1 MKRPAHI
8 LVVDDNDISRDLS
21 ARVLA
26 KTGLRVVTAITGR
39 EALEVIGKEIP
50 ALVLLDVV
58 LPDISGFEVLRRMRA
73 CPQMARVPIV
83 FLSSERIRPE
93 DQAAGLDAGSD
104 GYIVRPLANAE
115 LLARVRLHLR
125 QGELA
130 EDLHESEQRY
140 RLLFESNPLPMLIIA
155 RETLRVIEVNEAAMA
170 HYGYS
175 RAEFL
180 DLTITDLRPAEDAP
194 AFREVVKIQSDAVK
208 HLGVWRHLR
217 RDGSLILVDIT
228 SHRLEWQGH
237 DASLVL
243 INDVTERERAAAERT
258 AALERERLA
267 RAEADAARQHYQLLF
282 EHAPGAYLV
291 ISADTSRIV
300 TASDAFLEM
309 TGRRRDSLIDRS
321 VFDVFPAGSGGNGE
335 RALRD
340 SFARVKD
347 FGTTDFLPVQS
358 YPLKSC
364 RPKDDSAGEEYWS
377 IVNTP
382 VLGADGAVRLIIQRV
397 EDLSAYIRTQS
408 GHFSADSLEESLTA
422 PGKASLEA
430 KFLLRSEE
438 LRRVNERLAQSEAL
452 LKMASRAARFGGWLI
467 DLPDSRLQVSDE
479 IRALLEIPAGFQPS
493 MEELFSFFLS
503 PCRETLEKAV
513 ADALK
518 EGEPF
523 DLEAEVI
530 SARSREMWAR
540 VTGEAVRG
548 DKNQIIRVQGT
559 FQDVSARKRAEKSFQ
574 ESERRFRQLAEALP
588 FFVWSATPEGRV
600 DYANR
605 RFGEYCGV
613 PEGSPPL
620 DWLQFLHPDDRSP
633 TFSVWEKSLEGGEP
647 YATQFRIR
655 EAATGFY
662 RWFQVQAE
670 PVYDDDEKLVA
681 WYGAAI
687 DIHENQRLREEA
699 VRVSERFS
707 RMLESITDAFC
718 SIDHDWR
725 FTYINREFER
735 ILGVRREDLLG
746 RNSWDIFP
754 DAVGTRFERE
764 YRRAMEEGRLSTF
777 VEFYPAANKLLEL
790 RLFPTPDGL
799 SIFFRDVTKIR
810 KDEEQLRLLAN
821 AMAGLNDIVVI
832 TSAQAVDEPG
842 PVIVFINEAFERLT
856 GYAAAEVIG
865 RSPRFLQG
873 EKTDPAARRRIR
885 EALAAGEPIQEEIIN
900 YAKDGREYILE
911 ISIHPIRDEEGQL
924 THFVAIERDV
934 TDDRAAAAALQASQ
948 ERFRLLARATSD
960 AIWDWDPA
968 SGKLEWSDG
977 FAALFGYDPKQ
988 VVPTFGF
995 WRDCIHPDDREQ
1007 AISLVERVK
1016 QSKSARYSQEYRFRR
1031 EDGSYAYVRDH
1042 ALLLRDAEGRVVRA
1056 VGGMSDISET
1066 HEVMERLH
1074 LLGSALNAA
1083 ADPVFIADRE
1093 GRLLW
1098 VNRAFTSMKGFSE
1111 GEALGKTMGQ
1121 LVKSGKQDK
1130 SFYEE
1135 MWKTILSG
1143 KTWSEEMINQRKD
1156 GSLVHEL
1163 VSITPVLGASGE
1175 VGHFIAIERDIT
1187 EEKLREQHFLRAQRM
1202 ESIGT
1207 LAGGIAHDLNNVLS
1221 PIVMGVS
1228 LIRQIDES
1236 GKLHP
1241 IIDEI
1246 QRSAER
1252 GRDLVQ
1258 QVLSFA
1264 RGVEGHREPL
1274 SLSLV
1279 IREIGNIVR
1288 NSFPKSILFTGE
1300 APEDLWTVVADPTQ
1314 IHQVLL
1320 NLCVNA
1326 RDAMPEGGQLTVS
1339 AGNFEV
1345 DAQFA
1350 AMFAHAHPGPY
1361 VVVEVAD
1368 TGCGMD
1374 PQTIERVFEPFFTT
1388 KPFGKGTGL
1397 GLSTVAGI
1405 VRSHKGFA
1413 NVYSEVGQGTR
1424 FKVYLPAVIEPLA
1437 SPDEVVFD
1445 LSPPRGRGEC
1455 ILVVDDEA
1463 AIVAMAKQT
1472 LEAFGY
1478 TVFTAENGTAA
1489 MAVFATEREFIDLVL
1504 TDMMMPEMDGVA
1516 LIRALKRIDPAV
1528 RIIAASGLRAKG
1540 GIGKAVDSG
1549 VQDFLPKPYSSDTM
1563 LRLVREVLDREGD
1576 TPTSAPSD

>member
-1 MKRPAHI
+1 MKRPAPI

-26 KTGLRVVTAITGR
+26 KTGLRVVTAMTGR
-39 EALEVIGKEIP
+39 EALEAIRKETP

-58 LPDISGFEVLRRMRA
+58 LPDISGFEVLRGMRSSQ
-73 CPQMARVPIV
+73 QMARVPIV

-140 RLLFESNPLPMLIIA
+140 RLLFENNPLPMLIFS
-155 RETLRVIEVNEAAMA
+155 RETLCIIEVNEAAIT

-175 RAEFL
+175 RTEFL
-180 DLTITDLRPAEDAP
+180 DLKITDLRPAEDVP
-194 AFREVVKIQSDAVK
+194 AVRNIVKVQSDEVK
-208 HLGVWRHLR
+208 RAEVWRHLR
-217 RDGSLILVDIT
+217 KDGSLILVDIT
-228 SHRLEWQGH
+228 SHQLEWQGH

-243 INDVTERERAAAERT
+243 MNDVTDRERAAAERA

-291 ISADTSRIV
+291 IAADTSKIV

-309 TGRRRDSLIDRS
+309 TGRPRASLLDRS
-321 VFDVFPAGSGGNGE
+321 LFEAFPDEPGSNGE
-335 RALRD
+335 AVLRD

-347 FGTTDFLPVQS
+347 LGTTDILPVQT
-358 YPLKSC
+358 YPLKSP
-364 RPKDDSAGEEYWS
+364 RARKDASERQYWS

-397 EDLSAYIRTQS
+397 EDLTAYVQSQGDCSSAEKAI
-408 GHFSADSLEESLTA
+408 GSADKRGEPALE
-422 PGKASLEA
+422 GKI
-430 KFLLRSEE
+430 LLRSEE

-452 LKMASRAARFGGWLI
+452 LKMASRSARFGGWLI
-467 DLPDSRLQVSDE
+467 DLPGNRLQVSEE
-479 IRALLEIPAGFQPS
+479 IRVLLEIPVGFQPS
-493 MEELFSFFLS
+493 LDELVSFFL
-503 PCRETLEKAV
+503 PLYRESLNEAV
-513 ADALK
+513 AEAVKDGK
-518 EGEPF
+518 SF
-523 DLEAEVI
+523 DLEAEVV
-530 SARSREMWAR
+530 SARSKEMWVR

-548 DKNQIIRVQGT
+548 DKRQIVRVQGT

-588 FFVWSATPEGRV
+588 LFVWSATPEGRV

-605 RFGEYCGV
+605 RFAEYCGAAEGLPAPDWV
-613 PEGSPPL
+613 P
-620 DWLQFLHPDDRSP
+620 FLHPDDRSS
-633 TFSVWEKSLEGGEP
+633 TLSIWENCVEAGEP
-647 YATQFRIR
+647 YGTQFRIK
-655 EAATGFY
+655 EEATGQY

-670 PVYDDDEKLVA
+670 PVHNEIGELVA

-699 VRVSERFS
+699 VRISERFS

-718 SIDHDWR
+718 SIDHEWR

-735 ILGVRREDLLG
+735 VLSVQRENLLG
-746 RNSWDIFP
+746 RICWEIFP

-764 YRRAMEEGRLSTF
+764 YRKAMDGGQLTTF

-799 SIFFRDVTKIR
+799 SIFFRDVTEIR
-810 KDEEQLRLLAN
+810 KNEEQLRLLAN
-821 AMAGLNDIVVI
+821 AMAGLNDVVVI
-832 TSAQAVDEPG
+832 TSAEPLDEPG
-842 PVIVFINEAFERLT
+842 PVIVYVNEAFERLT
-856 GYAAAEVIG
+856 GYTAAEAIG

-873 EKTDPAARRRIR
+873 PKTDPAARQRIR
-885 EALAAGEPIQEEIIN
+885 EAFTLGRPIQEEVIN
-900 YAKDGREYILE
+900 YAKNGREYILE
-911 ISIHPIRDEEGQL
+911 LSIHPIRDEDGPI
-924 THFVAIERDV
+924 THYVAIERDV
-934 TDDRAAAAALQASQ
+934 TAGRAAEAALRGSQ

-960 AIWDWDPA
+960 AIWDWDPD

-977 FAALFGYDPKQ
+977 FATLFGYDPRE
-988 VVPTFGF
+988 VEPSYDF
-995 WRDCIHPDDREQ
+995 WREAIHPDDREQ
-1007 AISLVERVK
+1007 AVALVEKHRQL
-1016 QSKSARYSQEYRFRR
+1016 QSSRYAQEYRFRR
-1031 EDGSYAYVRDH
+1031 ADGSYAYVRDH
-1042 ALLLRDAEGRVVRA
+1042 GLLLRDAEGRVIRA

-1066 HEVMERLH
+1066 HEVMERLR
-1074 LLGSALNAA
+1074 LLASALNAA

-1093 GRLLW
+1093 GHLLW
-1098 VNRAFTSMKGFSE
+1098 VNRAFTTVKGFSE
-1111 GEALGKTMGQ
+1111 DEALGKTMGQ
-1121 LVKSGKQDK
+1121 LVKSGRHDK
-1130 SFYEE
+1130 AFYKE
-1135 MWKTILSG
+1135 MWESILSG

-1163 VSITPVLGASGE
+1163 VSITPVLGSGGE

-1187 EEKLREQHFLRAQRM
+1187 EDKLREQQFLRAQRL

-1264 RGVEGHREPL
+1264 RGVEGHREPISMIL
-1274 SLSLV
+1274 I
-1279 IREIGNIVR
+1279 IREIRTIVR
-1288 NSFPKSILFTGE
+1288 NSFPKNILFTGE

-1326 RDAMPEGGQLTVS
+1326 RDAMPAGGQLTVS
-1339 AGNFEV
+1339 AENLEI

-1350 AMFAHAHPGPY
+1350 AMFTEAKPGPY
-1361 VVVEVAD
+1361 VVIEVAD
-1368 TGCGMD
+1368 SGCGMA

-1388 KPFGKGTGL
+1388 KPLGKGTGL

-1413 NVYSEVGQGTR
+1413 NVYSEVGRGTR
-1424 FKVYLPAVIEPLA
+1424 FKVYLPAVTEAPA
-1437 SPDEVVFD
+1437 SPDEIVFD

-1463 AIVAMAKQT
+1463 SILAMTKQT

-1516 LIRALKRIDPAV
+1516 LIRALKRIDPGV
-1528 RIIAASGLRAKG
+1528 RIVAASGLRTDG
-1540 GIGKAVDSG
+1540 HVGKAADSG
-1549 VQDFLPKPYSSDTM
+1549 VEDFLPKPYSGDTM
-1563 LRLVREVLDREGD
+1563 LRLIREVLDREMD
-1576 TPTSAPSD
+1576 TP